1 MSKPHAKLREELG
14 PGYELFMVALTTLS
28 LVNIVILIGPF
39 DADIK
44 QVAGIVDIYLSLFF
58 IADFLGRLYFAE
70 PWEDYFF
77 KRQGFL
83 DLLGSLPFPVVR
95 VFRVVRLYR
104 GIQRVR
110 SLGGRRIVRRLAMQR
125 AQTALLFASF
135 LVILILEVGS
145 MLVVNAERA
154 SPEANI
160 RTGGDA
166 LWWAIVSV
174 ATVGY
179 GDKYP
184 VTTTGRVVG
193 VFMIIGGVGL
203 FGVFTGYV
211 ARLFLAPP
219 RPDDVA
225 AEALAAEAEAE
236 AILEYE

>member
-14 PGYELFMVALTTLS
+14 PGYELFIVALTTLS

-39 DADIK
+39 DTDTK

-58 IADFLGRLYFAE
+58 LADFLGRLYFAE
-70 PWEDYFF
+70 PWQSYFF
-77 KRQGFL
+77 GRQGYL

-95 VFRVVRLYR
+95 IFRVVRLYR
-104 GIQRVR
+104 SIQRVR

-135 LVILILEVGS
+135 LVILIVEVGS
-145 MLVVNAERA
+145 ILVVYAERA
-154 SPEANI
+154 APDRNI
-160 RTGGDA
+160 DTGGDA

-184 VTTTGRVVG
+184 VTAAGRVIG

-211 ARLFLAPP
+211 ARVFLVPP
-219 RPDDVA
+219 TAADVA
-225 AEALAAEAEAE
+225 AEARATEAENA
-236 AILEYE
+236 LELE